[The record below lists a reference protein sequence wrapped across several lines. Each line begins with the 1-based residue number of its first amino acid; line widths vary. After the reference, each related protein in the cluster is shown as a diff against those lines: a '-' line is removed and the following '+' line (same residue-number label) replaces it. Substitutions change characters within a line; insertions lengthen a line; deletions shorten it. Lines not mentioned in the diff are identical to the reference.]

1 MLIFYPVFCKFKTLY
16 KIEMPDLFSNTA
28 LGYALISGVVL
39 LAVGIY
45 TIVKVRKQVR
55 KTQEKEEK
63 KKRHNLP

>member
-1 MLIFYPVFCKFKTLY
+1 MT
-16 KIEMPDLFSNTA
+16 DLFSNTA
-28 LGYALISGVVL
+28 IGYAFVSAVVL

-63 KKRHNLP
+63 KKRNNQS